1 MVGFNSV
8 QRRGKWLDF
17 SIKNNLFSTREF
29 LILFFTDPRVSNICH
44 SLAMTYP
51 RTGLSFLF
59 VIEQM
64 TSDLLRDAIVNKTIS
79 QNRKVDKVDKYNN
92 KNIILKI

>member
-1 MVGFNSV
+1 
-8 QRRGKWLDF
+8 
-17 SIKNNLFSTREF
+17 
-29 LILFFTDPRVSNICH
+29 
-44 SLAMTYP
+44 MTYP

-64 TSDLLRDAIVNKTIS
+64 TSDLLRHAIVNKTIS